1 MTLSAT
7 APGVFV
13 GTLPYMSPEQ
23 LNGTDAGNTGDIW
36 AFGCVLYEMLCARR
50 AFDGDSPGATIA
62 SVLKGEPDWRQL
74 PRVPD
79 EIARLIRRCLRKDR
93 TQRLQSIGDARIEV
107 EDALSAPAGD
117 TPPVSSGTHRWQYAA
132 IAALAVVASVA
143 AVAAFSAVR
152 SPSPPP
158 EMRLEIGLP
167 ATTRPT
173 SLAISPD
180 GLQLVY
186 VAGLGSASP
195 TLAPPARLC
204 CGAATTWNRLFL
216 SSVLVAGQRL
226 AWVFRRRQAQ
236 TTRHRGRIAK
246 SPGGSASG
254 SGRDVEQG
262 RDDHLLREQL
272 GLVSHFCRGRRTETS
287 DAGRTTPAIV
297 PSISLVPARWSSL
310 SVLCDGHRGLEV
322 SMSTPWMN
330 RSRNACSASMRWGRR
345 R

>member
-1 MTLSAT
+1 
-7 APGVFV
+7 
-13 GTLPYMSPEQ
+13 
-23 LNGTDAGNTGDIW
+23 
-36 AFGCVLYEMLCARR
+36 MLK
-50 AFDGDSPGATIA
+50 
-62 SVLKGEPDWRQL
+62 VEPDWRQL
-74 PRVPD
+74 PRIPD
-79 EIARLIRRCLRKDR
+79 GIARLIRRCLRKDR
-93 TQRLQSIGDARIEV
+93 THRLQSIGDARIEM

-143 AVAAFSAVR
+143 AVAAFSAARTVA
-152 SPSPPP
+152 PS
-158 EMRLEIGLP
+158 RNASRDRG
-167 ATTRPT
+167 AGHYQAD
-173 SLAISPD
+173 SLGDLARWPSAR
-180 GLQLVY
+180 VCR
-186 VAGLGSASP
+186 GLGSASP

-216 SSVLVAGQRL
+216 SSVLVAGQQL

-236 TTRHRGRIAK
+236 TTRHRGRISK

-262 RDDHLLREQL
+262 RNDHLLREQL

-310 SVLCDGHRGLEV
+310 SVLCDGHRG
-322 SMSTPWMN
+322 
-330 RSRNACSASMRWGRR
+330 SRCLCRLPG
-345 R
+345 